1 MDFPA
6 PPALS
11 ALALD
16 GRLPAL
22 LVGLLLLAW
31 GERTYRVLIIAP
43 GVLAGLY
50 LAAWLRGLFHFDT
63 IGSVVATVGLSGAGA
78 LLCHFVEGLAVRAA
92 GAGLFAAV
100 AWFGTPLVH
109 AGPVPWW
116 APVIGVV
123 VGALLFPKLYG
134 VLLRPLTAL
143 VGAWSVAWAV
153 HLDRNLYVVLGLAAV
168 GAAVQFALARR
179 GGEAA
184 AASPPPKKKGKKK

>member
-1 MDFPA
+1 MDIPA

-11 ALALD
+11 AMLLD

-22 LVGLLLLAW
+22 LVGLVLLVF
-31 GERTYRVLIIAP
+31 GERTYRVLVIAP

-50 LAAWLRGLFHFDT
+50 LAAWIRSFVELGAV
-63 IGSVVATVGLSGAGA
+63 GSVVATLGLSAAGA

-92 GAGLFAAV
+92 GAGLFAAL

-109 AGPVPWW
+109 AGAVPWW
-116 APVIGVV
+116 APV
-123 VGALLFPKLYG
+123 VGAVLGGLIFPRLYQ

-153 HLDRNLYVVLGLAAV
+153 KFGGNVWVVLGLAGLGTAI
-168 GAAVQFALARR
+168 QFALANR
-179 GGEAA
+179 GGGGSEPA
-184 AASPPPKKKGKKK
+184 PPARKKGKKK